1 MIFFFFYRGL
11 SVYFVFEVFFGVI
24 DAEGGN
30 AVFVSDGDVE
40 VVAIGAE
47 ALGAGGAGE
56 VDFGAFDE
64 GAVGGIEIVK
74 PELIIFSGGNG
85 YEQGGDECVH
95 GVWCEIN
102 IEFLAVAGK
111 LGGAQRRGMW

>member
-30 AVFVSDGDVE
+30 AVFVSDGVVE